1 MARTRSVI
9 RSTGRR
15 ARPVSSQ
22 VTSAAAAAMIGA
34 AAHRITSTCSTLRA
48 TSLVSAA
55 TRISAPPT
63 RRVSSTN
70 RDTSRNAPA
79 GGAAGASISS
89 SRSPRPAP
97 PDAS

>member
-55 TRISAPPT
+55 TRISALPT

-79 GGAAGASISS
+79 DGSAWASISS